1 MLIVWI
7 CLLVVV
13 IMLLLASALLL
24 SGQKEAKPINER
36 MEKYVLAKPEA
47 KQEALLPRLLLQSD
61 GLTKT
66 VLWCSDRL
74 SNIPKVQQ
82 FDLRLVQAGVAL
94 RGAEFLVLLLGLML
108 IVSLLVFLLSRG
120 LLLPSVCAAA
130 LTCAGA
136 MVWLQNKI
144 RRRRQLFED
153 QLGEASA
160 MIANAL
166 RSGMS
171 FLQAMAVVSE
181 EMEAPIAEEFSRV
194 IREVRFGVAT
204 DAALQHLRQRMISY
218 DLELFVTAVLIQLEV
233 GGNLA
238 TIMDQ
243 IAANAR
249 ARLMAGKEMRAL
261 TAQGRLSA
269 WVVALMPL
277 VIVFLMSLVNPGYY
291 DELFTSDLGHFCI
304 GFSLVSYVLGLMVV
318 RWIIKVEF

>member
-7 CLLVVV
+7 CLLVVI
-13 IMLLLASALLL
+13 IMLLLAYALLL
-24 SGQKEAKPINER
+24 SGQEENKPINER
-36 MEKYVLAKPEA
+36 MEKYVLAKPEV
-47 KQEALLPRLLLQSD
+47 KQEALLPRLLLQSA
-61 GLTKT
+61 GLTKA

-94 RGAEFLVLLLGLML
+94 RGAEFLVLLLGLSL

-120 LLLPSVCAAA
+120 LLLPSVCAAV

-171 FLQAMAVVSE
+171 FLQAVAVVSE

-194 IREVRFGVAT
+194 MREVRFGVAT
-204 DAALQHLRQRMISY
+204 DVALQHLRQRIISY
-218 DLELFVTAVLIQLEV
+218 DLEMFVTAVLIQLEV

-249 ARLMAGKEMRAL
+249 ARLMAGKEMNAL

-269 WVVALMPL
+269 WVVALMP
-277 VIVFLMSLVNPGYY
+277 VVVVCLMSLVNPGYY
-291 DELFTSDLGHFCI
+291 DELFTSDLGRFCI
-304 GFSLVSYVLGLMVV
+304 GFSLVSYVAGLLVV
-318 RWIIKVEF
+318 RWIMKVEF